1 MTRMKFH
8 HLKRSVRNTKVKCKV
23 NPQRN
28 KRIYRSSIFFQPE
41 AKRVEQH
48 LFGSFRRGWDQIEST
63 ILLVITGQ
71 KKSDANEHSYFLQKR
86 TNILKTVAFIAGKK
100 IKQSKK
106 FLFVFPLK

>member
-28 KRIYRSSIFFQPE
+28 KRIYRPSIFFNLKQ
-41 AKRVEQH
+41 RDEQH

-71 KKSDANEHSYFLQKR
+71 KKRNQMQM
-86 TNILKTVAFIAGKK
+86 NILIS
-100 IKQSKK
+100 SKNERTS
-106 FLFVFPLK
+106 